1 MTRCAQCGTELAP
14 GAAFCSRCGARL
26 HAPRPAAHREFAQ
39 LRVWPSW
46 WEFRRP
52 IILALIALGVGV
64 YLLFSHQEA
73 WGWVPILWMVGL
85 LILVLTALAR
95 RRISWSLTSER
106 LIERRGMIASRER
119 HMELAD
125 IRSVE
130 IDRKA
135 WQKLLGLGDV
145 IVASAASAEFSIR
158 LNSIADPHAI
168 AEQIRQARLKRLG

>member
-1 MTRCAQCGTELAP
+1 MPA
-14 GAAFCSRCGARL
+14 GAAFCSRCGTRL
-26 HAPRPAAHREFAQ
+26 YAARPAAQREFAL

-46 WEFRRP
+46 WEFARP
-52 IILALIALGVGV
+52 IILALVVIGAGVF
-64 YLLFSHQEA
+64 LLFSRKEA
-73 WGWVPILWMVGL
+73 WRAVPILWMFGI
-85 LILVLTALAR
+85 LILILTAITR
-95 RRISWSLTSER
+95 RRLSWSVTSER

-130 IDRKA
+130 IDRRA

-158 LNSIADPHAI
+158 LNSVGDPHAI
-168 AEQIRQARLKRLG
+168 AEKIRQARLKRLA

>member
-1 MTRCAQCGTELAP
+1 MRCAQCGAEMAQ

-26 HAPRPAAHREFAQ
+26 FAPRPAAQREFAL

-46 WEFRRP
+46 WEFAQP
-52 IILALIALGVGV
+52 ILVAILIIGAGV
-64 YLLFSHQEA
+64 YLLFTHRQD
-73 WGWVPILWMVGL
+73 WGFVPILWMLGFA
-85 LILVLTALAR
+85 ILVATAISR

-106 LIERRGMIASRER
+106 LIERSGMIASRER
-119 HMELAD
+119 HLELAD

-130 IDRKA
+130 IDQKA

-158 LNSIADPHAI
+158 LKSVADPRAI
-168 AEQIRQARLKRLG
+168 AEKIRQARLKRLG

>member
-1 MTRCAQCGTELAP
+1 MAQ
-14 GAAFCSRCGARL
+14 GAAFCSRCGTRL
-26 HAPRPAAHREFAQ
+26 FAARPAAQREFAL

-46 WEFRRP
+46 WEFARP
-52 IILALIALGVGV
+52 IILALLVIGIGV
-64 YLLFSHQEA
+64 YLLFAHKDA
-73 WGWVPILWMVGL
+73 WRAVPFVWMFGF
-85 LILVLTALAR
+85 LILISTAITR

-106 LIERRGMIASRER
+106 LIERRGLLASRER

-130 IDRKA
+130 IDRRA
-135 WQKLLGLGDV
+135 WQKLFGLGDV

-158 LNSIADPHAI
+158 LNGIRDPNAI

>member
-1 MTRCAQCGTELAP
+1 MAQ

-26 HAPRPAAHREFAQ
+26 YAARPAAQREFAL

-46 WEFRRP
+46 WEFRQP
-52 IILALIALGVGV
+52 ITVALVMLGAGV
-64 YLLFSHQEA
+64 YVLFSHKEA
-73 WGWVPILWMVGL
+73 WRAVPILWMLGFL
-85 LILVLTALAR
+85 MLISTAIAR

-106 LIERRGMIASRER
+106 LIERRGMLASRER

-130 IDRKA
+130 IDRRA

-145 IVASAASAEFSIR
+145 IVASAASLEFSIR
-158 LNSIADPHAI
+158 LNSVSDPHAI
-168 AEQIRQARLKRLG
+168 AEKIRQARLKRLA

>member
-1 MTRCAQCGTELAP
+1 MRCPQCGTEAAQ
-14 GAAFCSRCGARL
+14 GAAFCSRCGTRL
-26 HAPRPAAHREFAQ
+26 YASRPAAQREFAL

-46 WEFRRP
+46 WQFTRP
-52 IILALIALGVGV
+52 IVLAIVMLVTGA
-64 YLLFSHQEA
+64 YLLFSHQQA
-73 WGWVPILWMVGL
+73 WRLIPILWVLGC
-85 LILVLTALAR
+85 LIFILTAVSR
-95 RRISWSLTSER
+95 RRLSWSLTSER
-106 LIERRGMIASRER
+106 LIERSGMLASRER

-158 LNSIADPHAI
+158 LASVPDPHSIA
-168 AEQIRQARLKRLG
+168 EKIRQARLKRLG

>member
-1 MTRCAQCGTELAP
+1 MRCPQCGAEAAQ

-26 HAPRPAAHREFAQ
+26 IAARPAAVREFAL

-46 WEFRRP
+46 WEFARP
-52 IILALIALGVGV
+52 IILGVAVIIGGIYV
-64 YLLFSHQEA
+64 LFFRQPD
-73 WGWVPILWMVGL
+73 WPLVPILWIAGFLLLVG
-85 LILVLTALAR
+85 TAVSR

-106 LIERRGMIASRER
+106 LIERTGLLASRER

-130 IDRKA
+130 IDQRA
-135 WQKLLGLGDV
+135 GQKLLGLGDV

-158 LNSIADPHAI
+158 LTGVHDPHAI
-168 AEQIRQARLKRLG
+168 AEKIRQARLKRLA